1 MIDFSSLW
9 QHKIFIHCKVSLMQF
24 YCCTREYLIL
34 FSRISIS
41 CKINKTTTKTDTQK
55 STCINMYYRITQLRS
70 RWTDQRACCCP
81 YTVICA
87 QSPRNLSSDIAVSKS
102 CSNNFR
108 LWIAL
113 SFPSIYLA
121 INISILTWILFPFT
135 WGLMCTF
142 WCGGRA
148 QGVFTPRREQ
158 QRHRVMNSP
167 HFPVPVPLFG
177 MRKSGVTSD
186 RSFVWHLSGRTH

>member
-1 MIDFSSLW
+1 MIFLPYDSIRF
-9 QHKIFIHCKVSLMQF
+9 FIHFKESLTQF

-70 RWTDQRACCCP
+70 RWTDQCACCCP

-87 QSPRNLSSDIAVSKS
+87 QSSDIAVSKS
-102 CSNNFR
+102 CSNNFI
-108 LWIAL
+108 LTL

-121 INISILTWILFPFT
+121 INICILTCILFPFT

-142 WCGGRA
+142 WCGGRGR
-148 QGVFTPRREQ
+148 GVFTPRREH

-186 RSFVWHLSGRTH
+186 HSFVWHLSGRTH